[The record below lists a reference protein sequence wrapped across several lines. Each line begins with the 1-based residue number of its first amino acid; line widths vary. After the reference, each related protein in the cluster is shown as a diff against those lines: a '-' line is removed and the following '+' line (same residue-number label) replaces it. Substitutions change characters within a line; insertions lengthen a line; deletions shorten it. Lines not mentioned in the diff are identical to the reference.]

1 VIRNINKKL
10 NTTVVIVT
18 HNPEVARQSDRI
30 VRIRDGVIES
40 EVVLSV

>member
-1 VIRNINKKL
+1 
-10 NTTVVIVT
+10 VVIVT